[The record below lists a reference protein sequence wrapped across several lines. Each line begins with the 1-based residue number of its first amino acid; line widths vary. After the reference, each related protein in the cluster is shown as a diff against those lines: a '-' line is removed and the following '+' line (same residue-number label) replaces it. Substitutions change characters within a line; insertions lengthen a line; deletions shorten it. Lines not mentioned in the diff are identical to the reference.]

1 MRTLPKELQAL
12 RDEVIRN
19 IGNEATKKL
28 KLLLEQRHIYQYVVI
43 DGEKLE
49 MPWKV
54 KRRTILLGTVGDEPD
69 FDKQNFMLAEN
80 QVCLVEVGGSGEE
93 RWELTLVVAN
103 VKLFCS
109 ECDSSEVFK
118 PVFYRDLT
126 DELAKGQ
133 RHSYREGPEV
143 PVPDGFQLFAI
154 LLQCQRCTRKPEAV
168 LVRREGWRLS
178 LHGRSPME
186 HVDVPKFIPKKE
198 SYFFRDAIIAAH
210 GGKTLAGLFYL
221 RVFIEQFA
229 RRVIGETGRR
239 PGNEIMEDYGKT
251 LPEQQRGSIP
261 SLRDWYERLSYPI
274 HAGQDDETL
283 FEEAREAIE
292 QHFDIRSVFKIP
304 EGKH

>member
-1 MRTLPKELQAL
+1 
-12 RDEVIRN
+12 
-19 IGNEATKKL
+19 
-28 KLLLEQRHIYQYVVI
+28 
-43 DGEKLE
+43 
-49 MPWKV
+49 
-54 KRRTILLGTVGDEPD
+54 
-69 FDKQNFMLAEN
+69 LAEN

-93 RWELTLVVAN
+93 RWELTLVVEN

-126 DELAKGQ
+126 NELAKGQ

-143 PVPDGFQLFAI
+143 PLPDGFQLFAI

-198 SYFFRDAIIAAH
+198 SYFFRDAIVAAH

-229 RRVIGETGRR
+229 RRVIGETG
-239 PGNEIMEDYGKT
+239 IDA
-251 LPEQQRGSIP
+251 SIFK
-261 SLRDWYERLSYPI
+261 S
-274 HAGQDDETL
+274 AAVDDMT
-283 FEEAREAIE
+283 E
-292 QHFDIRSVFKIP
+292 QHKSRQRSNRKLDLHGLVVKQFCRP
-304 EGKH
+304 SCEWFVPSMLQPHDHE